1 MVIAK
6 ILNNSSGFF
15 SYLILDKEKLEIE
28 GGRDLWGKKPLYYYF
43 DNEKA
48 IFSSE
53 ETGIIT
59 ILNKETKLNKD
70 AILNYSVYKNTFF
83 GKTYFQN
90 INEIPPGSTFSLDIK
105 QWSFSINKSWDDYY
119 SKPLIDM
126 IDHNKIN
133 HNYKNNN
140 KTNITDIL
148 KNCIIQRFQCDV
160 PVQLALS
167 AGWIQP
173 QLLTSLQLIQ
183 I

>member
-1 MVIAK
+1 MRHWRLSIVDLSENSNQPLNSKNHLFVYNGEIYNYKKIYKKFLKKEYQSDTLFFRDMLLNGYSK

-83 GKTYFQN
+83 WK
-90 INEIPPGSTFSLDIK
+90 TFSK
-105 QWSFSINKSWDDYY
+105 
-119 SKPLIDM
+119 
-126 IDHNKIN
+126 
-133 HNYKNNN
+133 YK
-140 KTNITDIL
+140 
-148 KNCIIQRFQCDV
+148 
-160 PVQLALS
+160 
-167 AGWIQP
+167 
-173 QLLTSLQLIQ
+173 
-183 I
+183 